1 MRAAGSGTQIHKSE
15 SKSNPKHGIDIMWS
29 VIRSEIGTWNSNT
42 VAVIFLPFAAILCSW
57 KIFCFVRLC
66 LSSCDFHPSPLE
78 REFSRIGRDTTG
90 GLCFFFFLTSLAN
103 WRGEELWKLMQIKI
117 ANWEFCLST
126 GLIAW
131 KGSSVSDSGQH
142 QQING
147 YWDLNTSRMSQTA
160 LKCPYLL
167 EINLAIQGFLLCLI
181 ERREGERGWEEGK
194 G

>member
-1 MRAAGSGTQIHKSE
+1 MICNTERNWNLKFKHRCRHTFALC
-15 SKSNPKHGIDIMWS
+15 SNS
-29 VIRSEIGTWNSNT
+29 VQLKNILFCP
-42 VAVIFLPFAAILCSW
+42 FLPELLWLPSLTIR
-57 KIFCFVRLC
+57 KRIFTYRQRHDWRFVL
-66 LSSCDFHPSPLE
+66 
-78 REFSRIGRDTTG
+78 
-90 GLCFFFFLTSLAN
+90 FFFLTSLAN

-160 LKCPYLL
+160 LKCPYLQ